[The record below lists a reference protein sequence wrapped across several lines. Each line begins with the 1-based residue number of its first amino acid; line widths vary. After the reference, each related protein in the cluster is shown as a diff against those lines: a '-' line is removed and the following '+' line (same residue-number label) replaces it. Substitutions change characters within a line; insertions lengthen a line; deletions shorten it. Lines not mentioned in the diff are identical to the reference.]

1 MELREMEQK
10 KNIFE
15 TKSID
20 KKSHDDM
27 FTSVFNNF
35 LVNEINCSYI
45 EEVTVTEASQLL
57 Q

>member
-1 MELREMEQK
+1 MEQK

-15 TKSID
+15 TKSLD

-45 EEVTVTEASQLL
+45 EEVTVTEAS
-57 Q
+57 